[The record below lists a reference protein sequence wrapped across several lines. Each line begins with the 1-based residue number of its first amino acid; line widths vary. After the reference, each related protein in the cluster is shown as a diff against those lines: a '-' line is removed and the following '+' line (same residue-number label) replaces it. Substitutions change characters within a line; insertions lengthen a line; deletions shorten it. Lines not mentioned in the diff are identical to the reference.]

1 LLLDDTLYE
10 GSEPWRYILQPPLRA
25 GSESEALWGLVS
37 DGRVDMIV
45 TDHCDYR
52 KDQKLAL
59 DDFTKT
65 PGGLPGTETSLPLMA
80 TYGIA
85 AGRFTWPDL
94 VRLMSTSPARIYGLW
109 PRKGALQPGSD
120 ADLVLFDPAF
130 EGVIAADDLHMVAGY
145 TPYEGMPVKG
155 RVVSTL
161 RRGEFLVRDG
171 EPVSAPGSGTFIS
184 CKSLRSGPRFWD

>member
-1 LLLDDTLYE
+1 
-10 GSEPWRYILQPPLRA
+10 
-25 GSESEALWGLVS
+25 
-37 DGRVDMIV
+37 
-45 TDHCDYR
+45 
-52 KDQKLAL
+52 
-59 DDFTKT
+59 
-65 PGGLPGTETSLPLMA
+65 MA

-85 AGRFTWPDL
+85 AGRFAWPDL
-94 VRLMSTSPARIYGLW
+94 ARLMSTSPARIYGLW

-171 EPVSAPGSGTFIS
+171 EPVAAPGSGTFIS